1 MELDLVAAVAV
12 AVEEAQLR
20 RVHIGQPAVLD
31 PLGAADLGAARRQPV
46 VRPAGAFAP
55 GGFLQGQVAAVGV
68 VVFQRAGLVDDF
80 VRRHQGGVFG
90 IHKGLRNGTKQLL
103 A

>member
-20 RVHIGQPAVLD
+20 RVHVGQPAVLD
-31 PLGAADLGAARRQPV
+31 PLCAAGLGAARRQPI
-46 VRPAGAFAP
+46 VRPASALSGD
-55 GGFLQGQVAAVGV
+55 GFLQGKVAVGV
-68 VVFQRAGLVDDF
+68 VVFQRMGLVDDL
-80 VRRHQGGVFG
+80 VRRHQWRMFGV
-90 IHKGLRNGTKQLL
+90 HESLRNVTKQLL